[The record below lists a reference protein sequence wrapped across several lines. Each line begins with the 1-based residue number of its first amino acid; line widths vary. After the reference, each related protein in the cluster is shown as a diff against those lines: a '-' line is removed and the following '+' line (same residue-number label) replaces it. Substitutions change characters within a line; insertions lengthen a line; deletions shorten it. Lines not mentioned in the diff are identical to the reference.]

1 MAYILLGAL
10 LLIAGVVYMAR
21 AAIFRGRF
29 SDPGPNPNDT
39 GRPTLEPRHVG
50 LGLLG
55 VRSNWPGIA
64 MIVLGVILFVI
75 PLL

>member
-29 SDPGPNPNDT
+29 GDPGRAS
-39 GRPTLEPRHVG
+39 GSGSFSRPLVD
-50 LGLLG
+50 
-55 VRSNWPGIA
+55 VA
-64 MIVLGVILFVI
+64 
-75 PLL
+75 